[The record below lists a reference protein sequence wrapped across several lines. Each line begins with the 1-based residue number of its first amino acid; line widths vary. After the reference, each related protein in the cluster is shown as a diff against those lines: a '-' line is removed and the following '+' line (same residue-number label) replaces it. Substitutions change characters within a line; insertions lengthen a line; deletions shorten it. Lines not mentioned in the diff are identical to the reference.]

1 MRVGTGI
8 ILSVLSSSVLAAVIP
23 NYDSH
28 GILLVRR
35 AGSPNNNAV
44 LWKRAGEEQRQIIP
58 SKLESGAGAG
68 SGNNLGSSKMGRF
81 RDYINGLYTNLKTT
95 LSSRQKKSIKEK
107 DEQSVKNAVKKVAGV
122 VQGESMDNFLR
133 EVEKYFRT
141 TLEVSRIAFGIYDA
155 PGTIPVFL
163 LSIPNSSTQKSST
176 EAMTNMQNTGKEYT
190 KETLGDVTRAVGD
203 LIKRPQSVAR
213 ELGIILE
220 SISTMCRK
228 FELMYRK
235 DYKALVLIVRR
246 KNNEKHIKDTKKH
259 ISEMQKYRDGAS
271 ESLKLI
277 KKMLDSGRVTF
288 KGKNPSKFDN
298 FKSGFKSRL
307 GIKSKSSNSESPNPE
322 SPDQRPSDQGE
333 SNQDTSNQGGI
344 RPTPAPRLSKLNRQ
358 ETSV

>member
-141 TLEVSRIAFGIYDA
+141 TLEV
-155 PGTIPVFL
+155 
-163 LSIPNSSTQKSST
+163 STQKSST